1 MIKNILDLLQQDNY
15 FGISH
20 NIDIAKGLYS
30 IPKSITDG
38 TTQIKRA
45 WKSKK

>member
-1 MIKNILDLLQQDNY
+1 MIQGILDLLQLDNFY
-15 FGISH
+15 GVSN

>member
-1 MIKNILDLLQQDNY
+1 MIQGILDLLQLDNFY
-15 FGISH
+15 GVSN

-30 IPKSITDG
+30 IPKSISDG